1 MGPNVRPELEMIVMS
16 ASQDPF
22 YEENVLSN
30 FGDLGVSIKKYVETY
45 QKKTKNTA
53 KIESIEEMQRFVD
66 QYPEFRKL
74 SGNVSKHVAV
84 VHELSRLVDAN
95 GLLEVSQLEQDLAC
109 SENKQEHFKSIV
121 DMIRDEKITNMGRL
135 RLVLLYAL
143 RYESDTGGISQLKQM
158 LL

>member
-16 ASQDPF
+16 ATQDQF
-22 YEENVLSN
+22 YDENVSAN
-30 FGDLGVSIKKYVETY
+30 FGDLGFSIKQHVEDY
-45 QKKTKNTA
+45 QAKTKNTA

-95 GLLEVSQLEQDLAC
+95 RLLEVSHLEQELAC